1 MFESRNLFTRMVLPM
16 TLMATFVALVT
27 GTALWVLEKRLEK
40 DELKAQAQII
50 AGALEASA
58 GLHGS
63 AAEMVEY
70 VSNLGQKTSSLESV
84 SLVEGAE
91 GRVVASTREDWVL
104 TKTSS
109 NPLLRP
115 SLEDEIWQIPDTD
128 KVGFVVPVTVENAS
142 INRDYGKSY
151 SALILLD
158 GSVAAANTRTI
169 LWTLGGIALL
179 AGAVLLSGFFM
190 LLKRNVLQPVLKIH
204 SALRRYD
211 KDNHRTLQFPYMF
224 PDEIGDLATALK
236 QSLREISDSNE
247 RLNVLSTAL
256 KNSSNEVFVVDA
268 DTMAC
273 LDANKQALN
282 NLGYTLEEIQTMS
295 VPDIA
300 LSVKDPQVAAGLAQQ
315 LGLNN
320 EISHVYDHTRKDGTT
335 YPFEFKA
342 ILVEGRQRT
351 LLVLGSDVTER
362 LANEAALK
370 ASEQRMQLA
379 LKGSNDGLF
388 EYEVDSGR
396 LYVSDLIRGWL
407 NLEREY
413 LGLDQFL
420 QLVHEDE
427 VGLVADALERS
438 VQLRSEF
445 NVEFRM
451 LSNNGGHRWVQVRGQ
466 IGADDGHRLRLS
478 GFASDI
484 TRRKVAE
491 NLLND
496 SVARLGA
503 VLDHIAD
510 GIVTIS
516 EEGYIC
522 TVNPSVLKMMGT
534 DKDHF
539 VATLFA
545 DHLETE
551 STMSWDD
558 MSDGQVHEVFVR
570 RGDGSLFPAELA
582 VREMENVA
590 NERFTVVIRDVTERK
605 QHEDELRAAMEEAQA
620 ATQAK
625 GEFLATMSHE
635 IRTPM
640 NGVLG
645 MTQLLLDMKL
655 NEEQRETAEI
665 IFSSG
670 EALLTLINDILDYS
684 KIEAGR
690 LQLEAI
696 PFDFRTAIRE
706 VMELLASSAHRRSLD
721 LYVDYPEHEP
731 YGFVGDVGRFRQILL
746 NLVGN
751 AIKFT
756 ETGHVLVAFET
767 LSRSDEQARVRLSVK
782 DTGLGVSR
790 DAQAKLFDSFTQADA
805 STTRKFGGTGL
816 GLAISKQLTELMG
829 GSIGVIS
836 AEGQGAEFWVEV
848 TLPLTD
854 RVEAPEVLEIERLRG
869 KRVLAVDDNPVGLK
883 IVKQM
888 AESFGMVVDATEDP
902 LKVPLMIDQAHA
914 EARTYDVVALDY
926 NMPGVDGLTVAT
938 NIRDD
943 ERNTDTRVVLLTSSD
958 LKSPSGLDGY
968 ALKPLMRPGFAK
980 LLERAL
986 FGKETHA
993 SKLSEDDVEQ
1003 TGTSLRVLLA
1013 EDNPVNQRVAVKML
1027 EKLGCRVDVAANG
1040 REAIDMWE
1048 QFPYAMI
1055 FMDCQMPELDGIS
1068 ATQEIRRR
1076 EGGSDRG
1083 ATPIIAMTANAMAS
1097 DEEDC
1102 LQAGMDDY
1110 ASKPIKLGMLSEMVK
1125 KWHPSSHIH

>member
-1 MFESRNLFTRMVLPM
+1 MVLPM
-16 TLMATFVALVT
+16 TLMAMLVAIAT

-40 DELKAQAQII
+40 DELRTQAQIV

-70 VSNLGQKTSSLESV
+70 VQSLGQKTSSIESV

-91 GRVVASTREDWVL
+91 GRIVASTREEWVL
-104 TKTSS
+104 TKVSS
-109 NPLLRP
+109 NPVLRP
-115 SLEDEIWQIPDTD
+115 STEEKTWQIPDTD
-128 KVGFVVPVTVENAS
+128 RVGFVVPVTVENAS
-142 INRDYGKSY
+142 INREYGMSY
-151 SALILLD
+151 SAVMIID

-179 AGAVLLSGFFM
+179 AGALLLSGFFM
-190 LLKRNVLQPVLKIH
+190 LLKRNVLQPVQKIH
-204 SALRRYD
+204 TALQRYD
-211 KDNHRTLQFPYMF
+211 KDSHRPLQIPYMF

-236 QSLREISDSNE
+236 QSMREISESSE

-256 KNSSNEVFVVDA
+256 KNGSNEVFVVDA

-273 LDANKQALN
+273 LDANKQALS
-282 NLGYTLEEIQTMS
+282 NLGYTLEEVQTMS

-300 LSVKDPQVAAGLAQQ
+300 RSVRDPQVAAGLAQQ
-315 LGLNN
+315 LGMNQ

-362 LANEAALK
+362 QANEAALK

-388 EYEVDSGR
+388 EYEIQAGR
-396 LYVSDLIRGWL
+396 LYVSELIRGWL
-407 NLEREY
+407 SLDREY
-413 LGLDQFL
+413 LGLDEFL

-427 VGLVADALERS
+427 VGLVADALEKS
-438 VQLRSEF
+438 IQHGSEF

-451 LSNNGGHRWVQVRGQ
+451 LSVSGGHRWVQVRGQ
-466 IGADDGHRLRLS
+466 LGADDGQNVRLS

-516 EEGYIC
+516 EEGYVC
-522 TVNPSVLKMMGT
+522 TVNPAVLNMFGT

-539 VATLFA
+539 VATRFA

-551 STMSWDD
+551 VDGSWDE
-558 MSDGQVHEVFVR
+558 MSDGQVREVQVR
-570 RGDGSLFPAELA
+570 RDDGSFFPAELA
-582 VREMENVA
+582 VRKMDNVA

-605 QHEDELRAAMEEAQA
+605 QHEDRLRAAMEEAQA

-655 NEEQRETAEI
+655 DQEQRETAEI

-684 KIEAGR
+684 KIEAGK
-690 LQLEAI
+690 LQLESI

-706 VMELLASSAHRRSLD
+706 VMELLASSARRRSLD
-721 LYVDYPEHEP
+721 LYVDYSEDQPFA
-731 YGFVGDVGRFRQILL
+731 FVGDVGRFRQILL

-756 ETGHVLVAFET
+756 ETGHVIVAFEA
-767 LSRSDEQARVRLSVK
+767 LEQNDQEARIRLSVK
-782 DTGLGVSR
+782 DTGVGVSPE
-790 DAQAKLFDSFTQADA
+790 AQSRLFESFTQADA

-816 GLAISKQLTELMG
+816 GLAISKQLAELMG
-829 GSIGVIS
+829 GAIGVVS
-836 AEGQGAEFWVEV
+836 EEGEGAEFWVEV
-848 TLPLTD
+848 TLPKTD
-854 RVEAPEVLEIERLRG
+854 KVVASETLNVDRLKG

-888 AESFGMVVDATEDP
+888 VESFGMTVDVTEDP
-902 LKVPLMIDQAHA
+902 QNVPGMIDQAHA
-914 EARTYDVVALDY
+914 ESRAYDVVALDY
-926 NMPGVDGLTVAT
+926 NMPVVDGLTVAT

-943 ERNTDTRVVLLTSSD
+943 ERNANTRVVLLTSSD

-968 ALKPLMRPGFAK
+968 ALKPLMRAGLAR

-986 FGKETHA
+986 FGREALQTKQ
-993 SKLSEDDVEQ
+993 SDDDVER
-1003 TGTSLRVLLA
+1003 TGESLRVLLA
-1013 EDNPVNQRVAVKML
+1013 EDNPVNQRVAIKML

-1068 ATQEIRRR
+1068 ATEEIRRR
-1076 EGGSDRG
+1076 EDSSDR
-1083 ATPIIAMTANAMAS
+1083 AVTPIIAMTANAMAS

-1110 ASKPIKLGMLSEMVK
+1110 ASKPIKLGVLSDMVK
-1125 KWHPSSHIH
+1125 KWHPESPGALH